1 MWNKGRTRL
10 TYKLEIGE
18 EIISTKAGVRNKEHY
33 LQIRRLGEEVG
44 LLPTPLL
51 RKLTLH
57 PGTGFTNVSL
67 VLER

>member
-44 LLPTPLL
+44 LLPTLLL

-57 PGTGFTNVSL
+57 TGTGFTSL
-67 VLER
+67 VLES